1 MLRLNLDHGI
11 CPRIC
16 SRLADA
22 DQPLCA
28 SRAACRIGGRS
39 GGKPEGA
46 AGFGGRDERFVRAP
60 RRVVV
65 TAFGR
70 ALGLDEQSVAQAGAV
85 LMVAFGLML
94 LVPRFGMVLSGATA
108 GMSARADAQMNT
120 LDQGSL
126 RGQFAGGLLLGAV
139 WSPCIGPTLGG
150 AIALASQGESLG
162 LATLIMV
169 AFALGVSTLIIG
181 LGYGTRAW
189 LMRNRARMQK
199 IAVAA
204 RPIMGAVFVAVGLA
218 LFLQSSSHGRC
229 VALGCSARLACRL
242 FCIYLTLRR
251 TKMNRRSFVPHG
263 PCRPRHTQ
271 PRAGRTDGLHR
282 RAGQDSISP
291 RAKSMFLDFKADWC
305 GTCKAQERVLNK
317 PLKAANPDYEAKVT
331 FH

>member
-1 MLRLNLDHGI
+1 MEFV
-11 CPRIC
+11 
-16 SRLADA
+16 LAY
-22 DQPLCA
+22 
-28 SRAACRIGGRS
+28 
-39 GGKPEGA
+39 A
-46 AGFGGRDERFVRAP
+46 AGLLTLINPCVLPVLPVVLAGALGANPKGPLALAAGMSVSFVLLG
-60 RRVVV
+60 VVV

-162 LATLIMV
+162 LATLIMI

-189 LMRNRARMQK
+189 LMRDRARMQK

-204 RPIMGAVFVAVGLA
+204 RPVMGGGFVAVGLA
-218 LFLQSSSHGRC
+218 LFFNFHH
-229 VALGCSARLACRL
+229 VVEAWALDVMPAWLVDLS
-242 FCIYLTLRR
+242 
-251 TKMNRRSFVPHG
+251 V
-263 PCRPRHTQ
+263 
-271 PRAGRTDGLHR
+271 
-282 RAGQDSISP
+282 SI
-291 RAKSMFLDFKADWC
+291 
-305 GTCKAQERVLNK
+305 
-317 PLKAANPDYEAKVT
+317 
-331 FH
+331 